1 MPLRPVLLLLSLR
14 VAFSGTPAA
23 WSLDS
28 LAQYRRTRA
37 GEWHGS
43 GFLYKSTGERIAAVE
58 SLEVVEPLR
67 SDGRN
72 EASLEVDKLVMYRD
86 RINGTLLNS
95 HAGKHVVPLR
105 YKHKMSL
112 SLDRTRAFLL
122 TALSDANLSDAICQ
136 TRFFGRKFSDAVCR
150 TRFVGRKF
158 SDAICRTQF
167 VARDL
172 SDAICQTQFV
182 RRDLSDA
189 ICQSRFVSRDL
200 SDAICP
206 RDSQDRFA
214 QRCDCVAHTHYIY
227 IYAMCVFP
235 HPSHARVL
243 TSDSSDAK
251 CFYAQVLAR
260 GSSCVCLRR
269 VQTASTWRVGA
280 HTARANASAPLDAR
294 STFVSGKQSTP
305 HKPPPHPTHMAYSPL
320 YPRLYFLYDM
330 IPPAEIS
337 PGLFFWRLQR
347 VPPAEEEVWSSG

>member
-214 QRCDCVAHTHYIY
+214 QRCDCVAHTHTLYIY
-227 IYAMCVFP
+227 IYIYIYIYTPCVFFP
-235 HPSHARVL
+235 IRHTRVFSL
-243 TSDSSDAK
+243 
-251 CFYAQVLAR
+251 LIR
-260 GSSCVCLRR
+260 
-269 VQTASTWRVGA
+269 QTPNVFTPRSWQGA
-280 HTARANASAPLDAR
+280 AAASACDGSRRRRHGAWAR
-294 STFVSGKQSTP
+294 TLRERTHRRLWTRAPPSCQENSPPPINPPPTPPIWHTP
-305 HKPPPHPTHMAYSPL
+305 HSILDYIS
-320 YPRLYFLYDM
+320 YM
-330 IPPAEIS
+330 I
-337 PGLFFWRLQR
+337 
-347 VPPAEEEVWSSG
+347 